1 MAEQPVPQ
9 LLPGR
14 RIAVYVSGSIAAYKA
29 GEVVTQ
35 LRRRGAEVRVAMTAG
50 AQHFVTPLTFQ
61 GLSGHPVATSVWDA
75 AGAEHGME
83 HLNLSAWCEVQVAVA
98 ASADLIAKLA
108 LGLADDAVTTTAL
121 ACRAPLLLAPAME
134 TAMWEHPATQ
144 ANVATLRQ
152 RGTQVLG
159 PASGRLASGREGAG
173 RMVEPHDVVAAVEQV
188 LAAVSPAVR
197 GAALAAEGDALSAA
211 APAALDARG
220 SGGGLA
226 AHERHAAAPGREHG
240 EGRWLHG
247 RRVVITSGGTREPI
261 DPVRYIGN
269 RSSGKMGLALAH
281 EALRL
286 GARVT
291 LVTSAPAPAPQP
303 NLGVVEVETAAQMLA
318 AVRYAVVD
326 ADVLIMA
333 AAVADYRPAEFAD
346 RKIKKR
352 AEAMSLALVP
362 TVDILRSLRDE
373 HAGRQRGH
381 LCVVG
386 FAAETDD
393 LLANAQ
399 RKLEEKGLDLIVA
412 NDVNGSDVGMGADD
426 NAVTI
431 IGPAGVVAEVKR
443 APKAEVARAVFE
455 AIRTVCTELG

>member
-1 MAEQPVPQ
+1 
-9 LLPGR
+9 
-14 RIAVYVSGSIAAYKA
+14 
-29 GEVVTQ
+29 
-35 LRRRGAEVRVAMTAG
+35 
-50 AQHFVTPLTFQ
+50 
-61 GLSGHPVATSVWDA
+61 
-75 AGAEHGME
+75 ME

-197 GAALAAEGDALSAA
+197 GVALAAE
-211 APAALDARG
+211 
-220 SGGGLA
+220 
-226 AHERHAAAPGREHG
+226 GREHG

-399 RKLEEKGLDLIVA
+399 RKLEEKDLDLIVA
-412 NDVNGSDVGMGADD
+412 NDVNGGDVGMGADD